1 MWPHLKGPR
10 DAGSLLSWVEDTRG
24 LSVTPEESRASV
36 EKVGG
41 RGGLG
46 FEGLES
52 KASRRQSL
60 GPLEPGPPCLRRA
73 HLNIRRNGPGAM
85 LSAAWDPLSQHP
97 PAQNTG
103 DPGCQGR
110 GSQTPQ
116 GPASGGITEGF

>member
-97 PAQNTG
+97 PAREHG
-103 DPGCQGR
+103 GSWMPGTWQ
-110 GSQTPQ
+110 SDSP
-116 GPASGGITEGF
+116 GPC